1 MTSAD
6 DVLARQ
12 VVFRAKNP
20 MTLGVPAIIQ
30 WLMIIV
36 FGFPT
41 ILPLLTWKLIP
52 EVPWVVILWPICFFP
67 WLVLYACARLISRYA
82 LSIYANGDIEITYPF
97 SVATIR
103 SSELASV
110 VSERHYLEATQSYV
124 TWVRFVD
131 RSGKILAS
139 LSPISF
145 SPETFSLFLTHLGQV
160 KPDLQISV

>member
-6 DVLARQ
+6 DVQARR

-20 MTLGVPAIIQ
+20 MSLGVPAVIQ

-41 ILPLLTWKLIP
+41 ILPLLTWKLVPGI
-52 EVPWVVILWPICFFP
+52 PWVVILWPICFFP
-67 WLVLYACARLISRYA
+67 WLVLYGCARLISRYA
-82 LSIYANGDIEITYPF
+82 LIVYANGNVEITYPF

-103 SSELASV
+103 SSELVSV
-110 VSERHYLEATQSYV
+110 VSDRHYLEATQSYV

-139 LSPISF
+139 LSPIAF
-145 SPETFSLFLTHLGQV
+145 SPETFSLFLRHLAEV
-160 KPDLQISV
+160 KPDLQIGV